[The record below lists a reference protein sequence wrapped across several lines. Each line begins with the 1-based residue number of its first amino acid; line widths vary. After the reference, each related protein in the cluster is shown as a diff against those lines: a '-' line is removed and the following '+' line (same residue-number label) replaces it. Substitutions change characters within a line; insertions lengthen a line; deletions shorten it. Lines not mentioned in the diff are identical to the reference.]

1 MVDNYDE
8 VLKESEV
15 LLSDRITLRK
25 FKADDCM
32 DVLEYGSDE
41 LTVKYLV
48 WNSFENLD
56 EAKAAISGYYLS
68 RPGIYA
74 IELNESLKCIGCISI
89 ELEPF
94 HEKASFGYVL
104 NRKYWGKGYMTE
116 ALSTILSFCFDK
128 LELNRVEATHYVGN
142 EASGK
147 VMEKCRMKQEGLGIK
162 EVKIKGIFQDV
173 VHYGIIREHWRS
185 FNPKVKA

>member
-1 MVDNYDE
+1 MIDNCNE
-8 VLKESEV
+8 VLIEAEV

-25 FKADDCM
+25 FNADDCM

-48 WNSFENLD
+48 WNAFKNLE
-56 EAKAAISGYYLS
+56 EAKAAISNYYLS

-74 IELNESLKCIGCISI
+74 IELNEHKKCIGCISI
-89 ELEPF
+89 ELELS

-116 ALSTILSFCFDK
+116 ALTTILSFCFDR

-142 EASGK
+142 EASGI
-147 VMEKCRMKQEGLGIK
+147 VMEKCRMKHEGVGNK
-162 EVKIKGIFQDV
+162 EVKIKGVFHDV
-173 VHYGIIREHWRS
+173 VHYGITKEYWS
-185 FNPKVKA
+185 ATTSDN